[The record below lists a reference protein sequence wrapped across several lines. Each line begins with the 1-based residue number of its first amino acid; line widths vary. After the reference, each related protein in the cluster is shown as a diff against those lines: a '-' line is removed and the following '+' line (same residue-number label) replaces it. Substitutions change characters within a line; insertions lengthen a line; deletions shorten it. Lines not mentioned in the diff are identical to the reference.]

1 LKKRRIDNILEQL
14 GFAEA
19 LETFKEKRMQ
29 SLLKA
34 IASCEFDQSLLS
46 PSFFSIVF

>member
-1 LKKRRIDNILEQL
+1 
-14 GFAEA
+14 
-19 LETFKEKRMQ
+19 MQ

-46 PSFFSIVF
+46 PYLFSIAFKGTKKGEK

>member
-1 LKKRRIDNILEQL
+1 MISLRHS

-19 LETFKEKRMQ
+19 LGHSLGEKKQ

-34 IASCEFDQSLLS
+34 IASCEF
-46 PSFFSIVF
+46 

>member
-1 LKKRRIDNILEQL
+1 
-14 GFAEA
+14 
-19 LETFKEKRMQ
+19 MQ

-46 PSFFSIVF
+46 PYLFSPLFFKTKKGENDVVFICFRLMVVF